1 MNIKEA
7 MKLATPVLFKEFRH
21 NKYHIVMKSTGSPK
35 EMDAV
40 AALLAHWYYHGPELL
55 EALKRHVE
63 AQHAEGLAYDEIVG
77 GELIAKCEEVED
89 YEI

>member
-40 AALLAHWYYHGPELL
+40 AALLAHWYNHGP
-55 EALKRHVE
+55 
-63 AQHAEGLAYDEIVG
+63 DEIVG